1 MTPGRAVRR
10 RRAIA
15 MSLALLAA
23 ALVAQPTS
31 DSTLA
36 RFAEEQLAQLAA
48 REGKA
53 APRDVLLR
61 NLARYFACYTLPSQP
76 EELGRLLGT
85 LERMMDR
92 TALELWEAAAAGA
105 AASGGEAVGRDQLAA
120 ALESRLPATP
130 NPWGEAV
137 FFARAPADERV
148 NVETIDLQ
156 AFRDT
161 GIVWQRLAELA
172 VAPPAAGAEAAPR
185 PPLAPE
191 AIALLAEGV
200 SAYGLLV
207 LRLGGEAARA
217 EYATQLASHHLRE
230 ADQQL
235 GERAALHAAGA
246 GAADIPPLNAVPGSL
261 FRDVTEES
269 GVRFRHTTADWLSLG
284 RRYGPVTPTCS
295 GGGVTAGDVDG
306 DGRDDVLFC
315 GGRGCA
321 LFRNRGDGSF
331 EDATAAA
338 GIGFAGEARM
348 ALLADLDNDGRR
360 DLFLTYSGEGNRLF
374 HNLGG
379 GRFAD
384 VTATSGL
391 HRPGDMSGPATAAD
405 VDGDALLDLYVGNFG
420 DFLHGE
426 NPWHPTDSHNAQ
438 PKRLYR
444 NLGGLRFED
453 VTERAGVGDTGWT
466 QALSHLDYDA
476 DGDQD
481 LFVANDFGRD
491 ALFENQGDGTFR
503 SVGAEI
509 GTDDPF
515 HGMNVAFADLNR
527 DRLPDIFVTN
537 IWFWS
542 PLRDEVTETNSL
554 FLSERRS
561 DGRVVFGRSADPAL
575 LGHDTG
581 WAWGALVLDAEHDGD
596 DDLYVA
602 NGFTD
607 YLTFTQNRRAP
618 DDPERLYPIN
628 NGRESNVFLRN
639 DTGLPNVVVGASGAE
654 LPGLNS
660 RGVATLDVEADGDLD
675 LAVSTFHAEGHLLEN
690 RAPRA
695 DSRWLALDLVGDP
708 ARGVPRDAFGATV
721 VARAADLYVW
731 RALSGGEGYLSQ
743 SSHVLHFGLG
753 NAKVVDLEIVWP
765 GGERQSLAGVRANQR
780 LRIRQGQEA
789 PEPLA
794 PGP

>member
-1 MTPGRAVRR
+1 MRPGGAEHP
-10 RRAIA
+10 RRAAGPI
-15 MSLALLAA
+15 LALLAA
-23 ALVAQPTS
+23 AALAQTTPEPPLV
-31 DSTLA
+31 

-53 APRDVLLR
+53 APRELLLR
-61 NLARYFACYTLPSQP
+61 NLSRYFARYTLPSQP

-92 TALELWEAAAAGA
+92 TAGELWEAGAAGA
-105 AASGGEAVGRDQLAA
+105 AAEGSTTVGRAHLAV
-120 ALESRLPATP
+120 ALERLLPATP
-130 NPWGEAV
+130 NAWGEAV
-137 FFARAPADERV
+137 FFARAPLARRV
-148 NVETIDLQ
+148 AVETIDLQ

-161 GIVWQRLAELA
+161 GIVWQQLSELA
-172 VAPPAAGAEAAPR
+172 TAPPEEGASPHL
-185 PPLAPE
+185 PLEPE
-191 AIALLAEGV
+191 AFPLLADGV

-207 LRLGGEAARA
+207 LRLAGEAASA
-217 EYATQLASHHLRE
+217 ELASQLASHHLRE
-230 ADQQL
+230 ADKQL
-235 GERAALHAAGA
+235 GERAAAHGSGT
-246 GAADIPPLNAVPGSL
+246 GAAETESLNAPPGSL
-261 FRDVTEES
+261 FRDITEES
-269 GVRFRHTTADWLSLG
+269 GIRFRHTTADWLSIF
-284 RRYGPVTPTCS
+284 RRYGPVTPTFS

-306 DGRDDVLFC
+306 DERDDLVFC

-321 LFRNRGDGSF
+321 LFRNRGDGTF
-331 EDATAAA
+331 EDVTAAA
-338 GIGFAGEARM
+338 GIGVPGEARM
-348 ALLADLDNDGRR
+348 ALLGDLDNDGRR
-360 DLFLTYSGEGNRLF
+360 DLFVTYSSEGNRLF
-374 HNLGG
+374 RNVGG

-384 VTATSGL
+384 LTEASGL
-391 HRPGDMSGPATAAD
+391 HLPGDMSGPAVAVD

-453 VTERAGVGDTGWT
+453 VTERAAVGDTGWT
-466 QALSHLDYDA
+466 QALSHVDYDA

-491 ALFENQGDGTFR
+491 ELFANEGNGHFR
-503 SVGAEI
+503 AVGAET
-509 GTDDPF
+509 GTDDPH

-537 IWFWS
+537 IWFWNAV
-542 PLRDEVTETNSL
+542 RDEVTETNSL
-554 FLSERRS
+554 FLSARRS
-561 DGRVVFGRSADPAL
+561 DGRVTFSRSADPAL

-581 WAWGALVLDAEHDGD
+581 WAWGALFFDVEHDGD
-596 DDLYVA
+596 DDLFVA

-628 NGRESNVFLRN
+628 NGREPNVFFRN
-639 DTGLPNVVVGASGAE
+639 DGGIPNVVVRDSGAE
-654 LPGLNS
+654 LPELNS
-660 RGVATLDVEADGDLD
+660 RGVALLDADRDGDLD
-675 LAVSTFHAEGHLLEN
+675 LAISTFHAEGHLFEN
-690 RAPRA
+690 EAAPA
-695 DSRWLALDLVGDP
+695 GSRWLALDLVGDP

-721 VARAADLYVW
+721 VVEAPGLYVW

-753 NAKVVDLEIVWP
+753 GAEAVDLEIVWP
-765 GGERQSLAGVRANQR
+765 GGERQTLRGVAANQR
-780 LRIRQGQEA
+780 LRLRQGQEA
-789 PEPLA
+789 PEAL
-794 PGP
+794 PGGP